1 MTKTRREEYSEA
13 TRRALLTAARALF
26 AKQGYQATGI
36 EAVVQAARLTR
47 GALYHHF
54 EDKRALLD
62 ALVVELQGEASVT
75 VRERALSKRSRW
87 ESLEAGI
94 EAYLEACLEPA
105 FRRIVLQDAPSV
117 LGIARCREI
126 DYAEALGPM
135 GAALARLKRDG
146 ELKVEDT
153 GLLAR
158 VLAAMTWEVALLLGD
173 AEDPQTL
180 RRHAQRIIKR
190 VLGAFR
196 VPGTAGVPPAS

>member
-1 MTKTRREEYSEA
+1 MTGMRRDEHSEA
-13 TRRALLTAARALF
+13 TRRALLAAARALF

-36 EAVVQAARLTR
+36 EAVVRAARVTR

-54 EDKRALLD
+54 EDKRAVLD
-62 ALVVELQGEASVT
+62 ALVVELQAEASVT

-126 DYAEALGPM
+126 DYAEALGPL

-158 VLAAMTWEVALLLGD
+158 LLASMTWEVAMLLGD

-196 VPGTAGVPPAS
+196 VGSAGVPPAF

>member
-13 TRRALLTAARALF
+13 TRRALLAAARALF

-36 EAVVQAARLTR
+36 EAVVRAARLTR

-87 ESLEAGI
+87 DSLEAGI

-105 FRRIVLQDAPSV
+105 FRRIVLQDAPAA

-153 GLLAR
+153 ELLAR
-158 VLAAMTWEVALLLGD
+158 MLAAMTWEVALLLGD

>member
-1 MTKTRREEYSEA
+1 MTKTRRDEYSEA
-13 TRRALLTAARALF
+13 TRRALLAAARALF

-36 EAVVQAARLTR
+36 EAVVRAARLTR

-62 ALVVELQGEASVT
+62 ALVVELQGEASVK
-75 VRERALSKRSRW
+75 VRERALAKSNRW
-87 ESLEAGI
+87 DSLEAGI
-94 EAYLEACLEPA
+94 EAYLEACLEPV
-105 FRRIVLQDAPSV
+105 FRRIVLEDAPAA

-146 ELKVEDT
+146 ELKVDDT
-153 GLLAR
+153 ELLAR
-158 VLAAMTWEVALLLGD
+158 MLASMTWEVALLLGD

-180 RRHAQRIIKR
+180 RRHAQRIIRR

-196 VPGTAGVPPAS
+196 VAPSS

>member
-1 MTKTRREEYSEA
+1 MADVKTRTRREEYSEA
-13 TRRALLTAARALF
+13 TRRALLAAARRLF

-36 EAVVQAARLTR
+36 EAVVRAARVTR

-62 ALVVELQGEASVT
+62 ALVVELQGEAGVK
-75 VRERALSKRSRW
+75 VRERALAKRSRW

-105 FRRIVLQDAPSV
+105 FRRIVLQDAPSA

-146 ELKVEDT
+146 ELKVDDT
-153 GLLAR
+153 ELLAR
-158 VLAAMTWEVALLLGD
+158 VLASITWEVALLLGD
-173 AEDPQTL
+173 AEEPQTL

-196 VPGTAGVPPAS
+196 IPPTSS

>member
-1 MTKTRREEYSEA
+1 MTKTLREEYSEA
-13 TRRALLTAARALF
+13 TRRALLAAARTLF
-26 AKQGYQATGI
+26 AEQGYQGTSI
-36 EAVVQAARLTR
+36 EAVVRAARVTR

-94 EAYLEACLEPA
+94 EAYLEACLDPA
-105 FRRIVLQDAPSV
+105 FRRIVLQEAPSA

-158 VLAAMTWEVALLLGD
+158 VLASMTWEVAMLLGD

-196 VPGTAGVPPAS
+196 APGSAGAPQE